1 MLRIARI
8 FLAIAITAVAF
19 SFSVHGQPLT
29 APYNFALPDTLD
41 IDTSLV
47 RGPVEPAGARG
58 RVKLL
63 EDGHLGFEDGTRLRL
78 VGTTLQYG
86 AAFPDSATAVRM
98 AHRLRSLGVNCVR
111 FNTLDY
117 ATFVGYSIFANGTST
132 LGNGL
137 DTTQMKRF
145 DWFTHQLR
153 ERGIYY
159 VFSFHGTWTPRADD
173 KVRQRDSIGRVS
185 IFFDPGMQQLH
196 RQIMQALLTHR
207 NRYTGIQYKDDPAVP
222 FIIATDDGSL
232 SAFWAYSQDLVR
244 PNTQGSVTMSSVYIR
259 YVDSLY
265 HSWLRGKGLTT
276 DAAINAAWKTSAT
289 NPAEQVT
296 NGGFE
301 DPFDTRW
308 TIYVNTNAGAQAL
321 FQFSE
326 LEKKNGAASG
336 RMRIAKLDANRS
348 VTGIQLY
355 QALQNVQR
363 LKKYRLRFWAKTS
376 PERNQRTMRFAVYN
390 STFPNNNYGLDKT
403 ITITKDWQEFDYT
416 FTSSSTDPA
425 TARLGMWVGADSG
438 DVYFD
443 DVRFNEVGFDGLA
456 AGESI
461 SNGTIRRPMFWDD
474 QASPAR
480 IKSAADFYHEHM
492 KRLYSTVRRFV
503 RDTLKSDVLL
513 APSAR
518 FMGAFDQQAAID
530 YDVFMSNDTRS
541 SAVSALNETNGG
553 RLYLHAQH
561 KIKGKAFV
569 IAWDAMPYPRPYLSE
584 LPILSPSYAGAHDWD
599 GVLLS
604 RWSVLARAGYG
615 RSDSTW
621 ATPYDIYDK
630 PHVLTLLPFASNM
643 MRSFDVA
650 PTSKVIEIS
659 NNQEALDYPRIH
671 SINSWSLTLGT
682 DGRMPLYRRVEL
694 NPALAPEESV
704 LPQREISAIANGV
717 DPTAIDSENEQIFF
731 DATKGHLRVVTP
743 RSIAVAGSIGGSI
756 INVPGVIVEQ
766 ATPNERAVITITSLT
781 DSAIATSERSLL
793 TIATRGL
800 NQGAVFDSLNV
811 NLRQHGKGP
820 MQMQGVDARV
830 TITAPTFDSCYVQP
844 LGADARPLG
853 ERINI
858 ARSPTGR
865 FSIAVNT
872 GQLKTPWYRLE
883 FSRINT
889 SVDEEQAASILAVVP
904 SPATGDVAY
913 VRHHHNAS
921 TILIV
926 DVNGVVLRT
935 VTASTN
941 GNTAVDLS
949 GLANGT
955 YAAVVAGSRG
965 AVTTRFVVLR

>member
-1 MLRIARI
+1 MYRNVRIS
-8 FLAIAITAVAF
+8 LAIVITTMAFAF
-19 SFSVHGQPLT
+19 SVQAQPLT

-47 RGPVEPAGARG
+47 RGPIEPAGARG
-58 RVKLL
+58 RVRLL

-78 VGTTLQYG
+78 IGTTLQYG
-86 AAFPDSATAVRM
+86 AAFPDSATAIRM
-98 AHRLRSLGVNCVR
+98 AHRLRALGVNCVR
-111 FNTLDY
+111 FNTFDY
-117 ATFVGYSIFANGTST
+117 STFVGYSIFANGTST

-153 ERGIYY
+153 QRGIYY
-159 VFSFHGTWTPRADD
+159 VFSFHGTWAPRADD

-196 RQIMQALLTHR
+196 RQIMSALLSHT
-207 NRYTGIQYKDDPAVP
+207 NRYTGLQYKNDPAVP

-232 SAFWAYSQDLVR
+232 TAFWAYSQDVVR
-244 PNTQGSVTMSSVYIR
+244 PNTQGSASMSSVYIR
-259 YVDSLY
+259 YIDSLY
-265 HSWLRGKGLTT
+265 NSWLRGKGLTT
-276 DAAINAAWKTSAT
+276 DAAINAQWKTSPS

-308 TIYVNTNAGAQAL
+308 TLYVNTNGGAQAL
-321 FQFSE
+321 FQYSE
-326 LEKKNGAASG
+326 LEKKSGAASG
-336 RMRIAKLDANRS
+336 RMRIAKQDANRS
-348 VTGIQLY
+348 TTGIQLY

-363 LKKYRLRFWAKTS
+363 LKKYRVRFWAKTS
-376 PERNQRTMRFAVYN
+376 PERNARTMRFAVYN

-403 ITITKDWQEFDYT
+403 INLTKDWQEFDYT
-416 FTSSSTDPA
+416 FTSIATDPA
-425 TARLGMWVGADSG
+425 TARLGMWVGGDSG

-456 AGESI
+456 NGESI
-461 SNGTIRRPMFWDD
+461 GTNSVRRLQFWDD

-480 IKSAADFYHEHM
+480 IKSAADFYQEHM
-492 KRLYSTVRRFV
+492 KKFYSTVRRFV
-503 RDTLKSDVLL
+503 RDTLKCDVLL

-518 FMGAFDQQAAID
+518 FISAFDQQAAID

-561 KIKGKAFV
+561 KLKGKAFV

-599 GVLLS
+599 GILLS
-604 RWSVLARAGYG
+604 RWSVLARAGFG

-630 PHVLTLLPFASNM
+630 PHVLTLFPFASNM
-643 MRSFDVA
+643 MRSFDVE
-650 PTSKVIEIS
+650 PTTKVIEIN

-671 SINSWSLTLGT
+671 STQSWSLALGT

-694 NPALAPEESV
+694 NPVLAPEESV

-717 DPTAIDSENEQIFF
+717 DPTAIDAENEQIFF

-743 RSIAVAGSIGGSI
+743 RSIAVAGSIGGNI

-766 ATPNERAVITITSLT
+766 ATPNERAVITLTSLT
-781 DSAIATSERSLL
+781 DSAIATSERTLL
-793 TIATRGL
+793 TVATRGL
-800 NQGAVFDSLNV
+800 NQGAVFDSLNL

-820 MQMQGVDARV
+820 MQMQGVDARI
-830 TITAPTFDSCYVQP
+830 TITAPSFDSCYVQP
-844 LGADARPLG
+844 LGPDARPLG
-853 ERINI
+853 QRFGVT
-858 ARSPTGR
+858 RSPIGR

-889 SVDEEQAASILAVVP
+889 SVDEDGEVASTDVVP
-904 SPATGDVAY
+904 NPAYGDVVY
-913 VRHHHNAS
+913 VRHHTGAA
-921 TILIV
+921 TVALV

-935 VTASTN
+935 LNASAD
-941 GNTAVDLS
+941 GNTSIDLN
-949 GLANGT
+949 GLATGT
-955 YAAVVAGSRG
+955 YAVVVTGNG
-965 AVTTRFVVLR
+965 KAVTKRFAVMR